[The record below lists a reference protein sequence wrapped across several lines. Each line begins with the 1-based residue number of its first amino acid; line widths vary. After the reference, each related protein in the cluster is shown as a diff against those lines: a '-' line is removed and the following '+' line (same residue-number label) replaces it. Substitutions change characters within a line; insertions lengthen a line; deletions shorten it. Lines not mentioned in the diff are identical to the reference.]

1 MEYERANYEIIE
13 ELLNDYD
20 LSPRTRSFVLSLKSY
35 DDRGQLSIKQIN
47 ALKSIRESY
56 SENTPANSWT
66 RKWNK
71 KKRELAEVCA
81 RYYIANPPYYND
93 LAHRIL
99 TNNDFIPT
107 ESQYNRLTNNKYSA
121 ILLAEYNA
129 ESEFSIGDTVY
140 IRTPAARK
148 LELQTFLDQP
158 MIILKLSAA
167 PIVSM
172 ARGAKRHMVLPL
184 NSEVPLVI
192 EERYLKKTR

>member
-81 RYYIANPPYYND
+81 KYYIANPPYYND
-93 LAHRIL
+93 LSHRIL

-121 ILLAEYNA
+121 ILLAEYSA

-158 MIILKLSAA
+158 MIVLKLSAA

>member
-35 DDRGQLSIKQIN
+35 DDKGQLSIKQIN
-47 ALKSIRESY
+47 ALKSIRENY
-56 SENTPANSWT
+56 SENAPTNSWT
-66 RKWNK
+66 KKWNK

-81 RYYIANPPYYND
+81 KYYIANPPYYND

-99 TNNDFIPT
+99 TNSDFIPT

-121 ILLAEYNA
+121 ILLAEYSS
-129 ESEFSIGDTVY
+129 ESEFSTGDTVY

-148 LELQTFLDQP
+148 LELQTFLNQP

-172 ARGAKRHMVLPL
+172 ATGAKRHMVLPF

>member
-99 TNNDFIPT
+99 TNSDFIPT